1 MNASILLLI
10 LGLAGNTLFCGTALD
25 AFKSLV
31 EANKAKQRAAAYA
44 TSTSTT
50 KSEES
55 PEDYNQT
62 SEPIDETGTP
72 FTQPN
77 SAGPANTEE
86 ELVKVPQFRRREESK
101 YVELKL
107 VDGAN
112 NGGAASTPNK
122 NLAAWFSEDLY
133 DTPTRAS
140 WLQDDKYD
148 PNAIA
153 NGFAA
158 LKRPS
163 ASTEQRPTVKS
174 TAGSSGRVLTPVG
187 SGGAGAMMGGGGGT
201 GGASTNNARAD
212 DNFRQAIMQQGRA
225 QREDADT
232 GARDELRKQQREE
245 ESRARKAKRDARAA
259 RFRATAS
266 TYRGEGS

>member
-10 LGLAGNTLFCGTALD
+10 LGFAGNALFCGTALD

-31 EANKAKQRAAAYA
+31 EANKAKQRAAASA
-44 TSTSTT
+44 TSTNTT
-50 KSEES
+50 KSEELS
-55 PEDYNQT
+55 EDYDQT
-62 SEPIDETGTP
+62 SETIDETGTP
-72 FTQPN
+72 VAQPN
-77 SAGPANTEE
+77 SAGPAEAEEE

-187 SGGAGAMMGGGGGT
+187 SGGAGAMMGGGGGGT
-201 GGASTNNARAD
+201 SPNDARAD